1 MGDFTSPPAQSP
13 CPKPKSWTMKR
24 SGSKSWYND
33 DAMDLTNAERIL
45 EISRELT
52 SATTLEKL
60 LHRIVAVAAELTD
73 SQSAGIL
80 LFNEQR
86 NDLRFTVV
94 TGNETELLDLSVPI
108 ETSIAGVAFTSGKPV
123 FVDNVQADARYYSKA
138 EQATGIKAQ
147 TLLAVPLQFKEH
159 RIGVLEVENKS
170 QGRTFSEP
178 DLEMLTVLAAQATI
192 TIENARLVEVLQ
204 KHNEVLE
211 ETVLQR
217 TAEVVQQQRNLA
229 VRDERIRMSRE
240 LHDGLTQTLGFIN
253 LQIQAA
259 QTLLAKGETAIA
271 DSNLQRVFQLSQEA
285 QANLRSFIL
294 GLRNSSANAENLFTA
309 IDLYVRQFR
318 QDTGLQIDLSL
329 PNHQDSLALTPA
341 VEDQLLHLIQEALT
355 NVRKHAGAQ
364 KVEIVLGFDE
374 RSLQISISDDGAGFS
389 VNQAESLGRENFGL
403 QMMRERAQLAGGRL
417 EIRSASGRGTQIL
430 VFIPRLHKGKPA
442 PALNAWPD
450 LQKLRLLLVDDA
462 PIFLEG
468 LQNLLTARRLTVI
481 GLAHDGLE
489 AQEKVRQLH
498 PDVIVMDLRM
508 PNCDGLDATRAIK
521 SAFPEIKI
529 AILTISD
536 DQEHL
541 FEALKNGASGFLLKD
556 MNANDFC
563 DSLNRIVQG
572 ETVLSPTLASRVIAE
587 FSQVS
592 PGLSAGGSRMSDQP
606 LSSQQREV
614 LNLVASGLTY
624 KEAGSILHLSESAI
638 KYHMGQLLDCLHL
651 KTRAQAVAFA
661 RRTLK

>member
-329 PNHQDSLALTPA
+329 PNH
-341 VEDQLLHLIQEALT
+341 
-355 NVRKHAGAQ
+355 AGAQ